1 MYAIETQSHTLLLS
15 IHTHKTLDLERVM
28 PVHLLAAKQIVCFLL
43 EQAFTERALNHPI
56 DEERPL
62 AFIRKREREK
72 ERERERQEAWK
83 RLDSCLVYIKY
94 YGEQG

>member
-43 EQAFTERALNHPI
+43 EQTFTERALNHPI

-62 AFIRKREREK
+62 AFIRKRERERK
-72 ERERERQEAWK
+72 
-83 RLDSCLVYIKY
+83 
-94 YGEQG
+94 GETGSMEEIGQLFGIH